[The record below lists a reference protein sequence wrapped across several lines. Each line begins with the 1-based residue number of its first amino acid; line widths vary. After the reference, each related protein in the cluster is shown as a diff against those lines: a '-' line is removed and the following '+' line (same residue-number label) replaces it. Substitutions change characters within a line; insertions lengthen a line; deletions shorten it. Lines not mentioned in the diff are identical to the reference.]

1 MTDVR
6 TELRRS
12 AGSIGV
18 PDRSFERLVERRD
31 RRRRRTRERTI
42 VVALGMTA
50 VSLSA
55 LAILRLGL
63 LGPPAPSGSDRVP
76 TRALGLEP
84 GDYLYLRITSSDLG
98 DGYVRNE
105 ETWWGTDGSGEV
117 RNRST
122 RRDKYPDPPSGSYDS
137 GEFPVG
143 HDVSS
148 LSITPSVL
156 AEQLRSS
163 AAQQFGN
170 SDPGSLWD
178 VIGGVLF
185 ESPTASPELRAA
197 VFVVA
202 ANLDDVRRVDGAR
215 DPVGRPAVRLRF
227 SDPDHGRWDMFFDPG
242 THQAIA
248 WTFRSNAGGEEWLVI
263 DTAIVDLVGVR
274 PHGDQWLAPPS
285 EPAGR

>member
-6 TELRRS
+6 TELRRA
-12 AGSIGV
+12 AGSIAV

-31 RRRRRTRERTI
+31 RRRRQTRARTI
-42 VVALGMTA
+42 VVALGMTVA
-50 VSLSA
+50 SVSA
-55 LAILRLGL
+55 LGVLMGL
-63 LGPPAPSGSDRVP
+63 HVRPAPGGSGWVS

-98 DGYVRNE
+98 DGYIRSE

-122 RRDKYPDPPSGSYDS
+122 RRDKYPDPQSGSYDS

-156 AEQLRSS
+156 ADQLRSS
-163 AAQQFGN
+163 AAQRFGN

-197 VFVVA
+197 VFDVA

-215 DPVGRPAVRLRF
+215 DPVGRPAVRLWF
-227 SDPDHGRWDMFFDPG
+227 SDPEHGRWDMFFDPG

-248 WTFRSNAGGEEWLVI
+248 WTFRPNAGGEVRQVV
-263 DTAIVDLVGVR
+263 DTGIVDRVGVR
-274 PHGDQWLAPPS
+274 PQGDQWLAPPS